1 MSRNSYNTQSNSSTV
16 GSSHGRIK
24 ILRNIVIIAFAI
36 ITARLFFI
44 QIIEHDSWVAKAN
57 EQHTLLETI
66 TAKRGKIYMMDKGE
80 PAPVVLNQTTYQIVI
95 DPAVTEKD
103 KITEALNKYA
113 SEYITVDL
121 DETYATEGLRYA
133 VIAKNVPKSIADQ
146 IAAEDI
152 SAVWF
157 HEGSQRVYPEGELA
171 SGLLGFVNSDGA
183 GQYGVEGS
191 LNAILAGKD
200 GLLKSTADVNKV
212 ALSIGNDN
220 VKIPAEDGKDLVLS
234 IERSFERGV
243 EELAVDAINN
253 TAATNASVLVMDPN
267 TGEILAM
274 ANLPDYN
281 PEDYG
286 AVADASAYINYVT
299 DVPYEPASICKNFAF
314 SAAINEGVM
323 TPDTT
328 YFNQHYEEVDDWKIW
343 NAEQRDILYG
353 TLTMRDALYW
363 SLNTGSIYAL
373 KLLGGNPNAI
383 NQQGR
388 EKLYDYYYNKF
399 RLGQATGIEL
409 IEATGYIEDPNEGW
423 GRDSTYANMTFGQN
437 LQITMLQTATAFSA
451 VVNGGYYRTPTI
463 VKGELVDDKIVPLDS
478 TSTGDGNITWTGDGP
493 GGGPPL
499 SASEMGEEKVRQDP
513 SRQSAGL
520 SSRVED
526 KILSD
531 ETSAM
536 MREMLINNRSYKKTQ
551 GIDKPGYDIGG
562 KSGTAQVV
570 RNGAYD
576 DTFSELVGSY
586 IGFVTPSGGMP
597 EYVIMT
603 KMWGEGQSIGSN
615 DAMSLFD
622 TISNY
627 LINYYKLQP
636 QG

>member
-1 MSRNSYNTQSNSSTV
+1 MSRNNKTQSVDNTV
-16 GSSHGRIK
+16 GSSHGRIG
-24 ILRNIVIIAFAI
+24 ILRNVVLISFAI
-36 ITARLFFI
+36 IATRLFFI

-80 PAPVVLNQTTYQIVI
+80 PAPVVLSQTTYQIVI
-95 DPAVTEKD
+95 DPSITKKDEISAV
-103 KITEALNKYA
+103 LNKYA
-113 SEYITVDL
+113 SDYVTADL
-121 DETYATEGLRYA
+121 DEVYSTEGLRYS
-133 VIAKNVPKSIADQ
+133 VIAKDVPKTVADQ
-146 IAAEDI
+146 IAAEEI

-157 HEGSQRVYPEGELA
+157 HENSQRVYPEGELA

-191 LNAILAGKD
+191 LNTLLAGHD

-220 VKIPAEDGKDLVLS
+220 VKIPAEDGKDVVLS

-243 EELAVDAINN
+243 EELALDAINN
-253 TAATNASVLVMDPN
+253 TAATNAAVLVMNPN
-267 TGEILAM
+267 TGEIIAM
-274 ANLPDYN
+274 ANLPNYN
-281 PEDYG
+281 PENYG
-286 AVADASAYINYVT
+286 DVADASAYVNYTT

-328 YFNQHYEEVDDWKIW
+328 YFNKHYEEVDDWKIW

-463 VKGELVDDKIVPLDS
+463 VKGELVDDEIVPLGS
-478 TSTGDGNITWTGDGP
+478 TSTGDDSGRGP
-493 GGGPPL
+493 QNVL
-499 SASEMGEEKVRQDP
+499 QSKNFGEGKE
-513 SRQSAGL
+513 SAGPVE
-520 SSRVED
+520 SRVED

-536 MREMLINNRSYKKTQ
+536 MREMLINNRSYKRTQ

-586 IGFVTPSGGMP
+586 IGYVNPAGGMP

-603 KMWGEGQSIGSN
+603 KMWGEGQSIDSS
-615 DAMSLFD
+615 DAMGLFD
-622 TISNY
+622 TVSNY

-636 QG
+636 RL